1 MAGATRSIVINAPME
16 KIWKVITDY
25 ERYPE
30 FLSEVKKTRTANR
43 KGNEVDVHYE
53 AEVVKT
59 IKYTLHFKEEPP
71 SKLSWSFIEGDYM
84 KNNRGGWT
92 LEDVGNGQV
101 KATYNIE
108 VELGSFVPKT
118 LVNGL
123 VDGQL
128 PKVLEAFKKQAEKP

>member
-16 KIWKVITDY
+16 KIWKVISDY

-30 FLSEVKKTRTANR
+30 FLSEVKKIRTSNR
-43 KGNEVDVHYE
+43 KGNEIDVQYE

-71 SKLSWSFIEGDYM
+71 NKLTWSFIEGEFM
-84 KNNRGGWT
+84 KDNRGGWT
-92 LEDVGNGQV
+92 LEDLGNGQV

-108 VELGSFVPKT
+108 VALGSLVPKSVVT
-118 LVNGL
+118 AL
-123 VDGQL
+123 VDTQL
-128 PKVLEAFKKQAEKP
+128 PKVLEAFKKQSEKA

>member
-30 FLSEVKKTRTANR
+30 FLTEVKKTRTANR

-71 SKLSWSFIEGDYM
+71 SKLTWSFIEGDYM

-123 VDGQL
+123 VEGQL
-128 PKVLEAFKKQAEKP
+128 PKVLEAFKKQSEKP